1 MDTLLE
7 LIEVGIRAAIFCFY
21 VWLAFLALNFVGFL

>member
-1 MDTLLE
+1 MDTLFE
-7 LIEVGIRAAIFCFY
+7 LIEVGIRAVVFCFY